1 VTLIAKIVLQTQPNV
16 LLVILDSIYTTGNAI
31 TLVHS
36 KLMLIQILQRVLIA
50 TTFATLVQVLV
61 IIVVFVT
68 QTEVISAI
76 YSIIPV

>member
-1 VTLIAKIVLQTQPNV
+1 MTLIAKIVLQTQPNV

>member
-1 VTLIAKIVLQTQPNV
+1 MTLIAKIVLQTRPNV

-50 TTFATLVQVLV
+50 TIIATLVQVLV
-61 IIVVFVT
+61 IIAVFVT
-68 QTEVISAI
+68 QMEVISAI
-76 YSIIPV
+76 YSITPV